1 MIIIIIIFIILLIFL
16 KLKQEHF
23 LVNRTCHGAKK
34 INEINIGDEF
44 NTRISIAPYNDMP
57 TEGAEEAKKVPKPP
71 GESDEGNNE
80 NKYIKMKMVNVKCDD
95 ENYEFLGFDPNDL
108 RDIDESVIET
118 KFGEEIVNNAKVIP
132 LLFNDLNYTIK
143 NNFGNPDFVNK
154 LDNDIKSYEE
164 KINNL
169 YEWYKNAA
177 NLTDDP
183 DKKDSCQT
191 NEDCTGGDHLNE
203 TEQGGYCDMNTKK
216 CVCKKGWLGTNCSNK
231 SFDMDSASSRF

>member
-44 NTRISIAPYNDMP
+44 NIKYLVAPYNDMP
-57 TEGAEEAKKVPKPP
+57 EGAEEAKKVPKPP

-80 NKYIKMKMVNVKCDD
+80 NKYIKMKMVNVKCD

-118 KFGEEIVNNAKVIP
+118 KFGEEIVNNA
-132 LLFNDLNYTIK
+132 LLFNDLNYTAK

-154 LDNDIKSYEE
+154 LDNDIKLYEE

-169 YEWYKNAA
+169 
-177 NLTDDP
+177 
-183 DKKDSCQT
+183 
-191 NEDCTGGDHLNE
+191 
-203 TEQGGYCDMNTKK
+203 
-216 CVCKKGWLGTNCSNK
+216 
-231 SFDMDSASSRF
+231 